1 MITEKMN
8 SQKIEDRKFL
18 RTYLIYIKVPE
29 KICLHNFV
37 YSLTSHLIK
46 YISSD
51 PVLTLLILTQ
61 TFSLTRY
68 SSAQP
73 FTHFFP
79 VALASFI
86 LLRPFTQHINKLSC
100 PQSHSYPGLTNS
112 SLATELHFVFQ
123 KVSQL
128 FIFLLKLLIHT
139 SSQSNFG
146 FLIHHDLLHRNQ

>member
-8 SQKIEDRKFL
+8 SQKIDDRKFL
-18 RTYLIYIKVPE
+18 HTYLIYIKIPE

-37 YSLTSHLIK
+37 YSFISHLIK
-46 YISSD
+46 CISSD
-51 PVLTLLILTQ
+51 LVLTLLILTQ
-61 TFSLTRY
+61 TFSLTKY

-73 FTHFFP
+73 FTLFFP
-79 VALASFI
+79 VALASCI
-86 LLRPFTQHINKLSC
+86 LLSPFTQHINKLSC
-100 PQSHSYPGLTNS
+100 PQFHSYLGLTNS
-112 SLATELHFVFQ
+112 SLATQLLFVFQ

-146 FLIHHDLLHRNQ
+146 FFFFFFF